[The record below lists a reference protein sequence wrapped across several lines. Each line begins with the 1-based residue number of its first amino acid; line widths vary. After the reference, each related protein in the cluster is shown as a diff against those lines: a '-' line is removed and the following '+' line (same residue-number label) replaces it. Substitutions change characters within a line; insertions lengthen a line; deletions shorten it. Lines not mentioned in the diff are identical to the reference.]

1 MLKYKLLVV
10 LSVISC
16 SYAIAMD
23 NNPVLNLVRRVSG
36 NPNVSLS
43 YKIKDAKDGRT
54 YYKYAVDNGELK
66 IVGSDKIS
74 ICRGFYDYVKN
85 NGMGMY
91 TWEDVN

>member
-1 MLKYKLLVV
+1 MLRYKLLVV

-54 YYKYAVDNGELK
+54 
-66 IVGSDKIS
+66 
-74 ICRGFYDYVKN
+74 
-85 NGMGMY
+85 
-91 TWEDVN
+91 